1 MRRIL
6 RPTVFIT
13 TAMLTLALLFSVAC
27 SDDEPEPEP
36 TAAPAPTSTP
46 EPTVAAAQPTVA
58 PAQLTPPPLAPTSV
72 PSAPSQPTA
81 IPVPIATT
89 GGEAPE
95 PKNAQGT
102 IVFAQSS
109 LACNPGAGTVFC
121 GQYDAVAWG
130 VGEDLFTWR
139 WRDDSTVEYAAGQ
152 LAEGWELASDGLSVN
167 IDIRQG
173 VEFHKGWGPMTA
185 QDVAW
190 TYNQVNPLITTHS
203 IAPSASYFST
213 LFGENS
219 AVATSDSTVE
229 YTFAA
234 VDSHWHT
241 YMMNGNGYVGL
252 VVHPEA
258 AQEQNG
264 EDWMRENFVGTG
276 PFEVDE
282 WIRDD
287 RAVFTKFED
296 HWQFDPQIDRVIIR
310 SMPEDATRVAALKT
324 GELDAVELAIK
335 SVPEALD
342 AGFAGTSSGNAS
354 QQGVIFSGNLWET
367 HNALT
372 GEDLNTPANGVYA
385 RDIEWIGNPYRG
397 SDGNDPDALA
407 CPAGADP
414 MDMAQSCG
422 DMEQARLVRWA
433 VAMAIDKEEINEH
446 LLNDLGWPVHVGYV
460 DEKSEFWDTKWEYPY
475 DPAMAEEYLDKAGF
489 PKGDNGVRFEMPL
502 FISSGHTG
510 GLGEEIGDAIGGM
523 MTDIGIKTEV
533 LKFPYAVYRPGL
545 VNRSATVPRLTSGDD
560 GQTIYPFDWPKGIE
574 ESSLSR
580 GGYCMCYETTWI
592 SEIYLDVAEE
602 NDPEKRIELNRRYF
616 DLMHFWALK
625 PGVVA
630 VPNLTIYNPNSIEEW
645 VMEPTPFGTSAFWN
659 IVPKAR

>member
-1 MRRIL
+1 MTRLLRTLPIL
-6 RPTVFIT
+6 VVLIAALVFVVACGDDAEEPAPAAPT
-13 TAMLTLALLFSVAC
+13 TAPA
-27 SDDEPEPEP
+27 P
-36 TAAPAPTSTP
+36 APAPTTAP
-46 EPTVAAAQPTVA
+46 APAPAATTAPAPAPAAAPTTA
-58 PAQLTPPPLAPTSV
+58 PAPAAPTAV
-72 PSAPSQPTA
+72 
-81 IPVPIATT
+81 PVPIAAGT
-89 GGEAPE
+89 EDAAD
-95 PKNAQGT
+95 PKNPMGT
-102 IVFAQSS
+102 IQFAQSA
-109 LACNPGAGTVFC
+109 LGCNPGAGTVFC
-121 GQYDAVAWG
+121 SQYDAVAWG

-139 WRDDSTVEYAAGQ
+139 WRDDGTVEYAAGQ
-152 LAEGWELASDGLSVN
+152 LATGWDLASDGLSVVV
-167 IDIRQG
+167 DIRQG
-173 VEFHKGWGPMTA
+173 VEFHKDWGTMTA
-185 QDVAW
+185 EDVAW
-190 TYNQVNPLITTHS
+190 SYNQVNPLLTTHS

-213 LFGENS
+213 LFGENP
-219 AVATSDSTVE
+219 AVASGNQIT

-241 YMMNGNGYVGL
+241 YMMNGNGFVGM
-252 VVHPEA
+252 VVHPQR
-258 AQEQNG
+258 AQEENG

-276 PFEVDE
+276 PFQVDE

-287 RAVFTKFED
+287 RAVFTKSGH
-296 HWQFDPQIDRVIIR
+296 HWEFDPAVEKVIILA
-310 SMPEDATRVAALKT
+310 MPEDATRVAALKT
-324 GELDAVELAIK
+324 GELDATELAIK

-342 AGFAGTSSGNAS
+342 SGFASTGSGNAS

-385 RDIEWIGNPYRG
+385 RDIQWIGNPYRPN
-397 SDGNDPDALA
+397 DGNNPDALA
-407 CPAGADP
+407 CPDGADP
-414 MDMAQSCG
+414 TQMDQSCG

-433 VAMAIDKEEINEH
+433 VAMAIDKDTINEH

-460 DEKSEFWDTKWEYPY
+460 DEKSEFWQTKWEYPY
-475 DPAMAEEYLDKAGF
+475 DPAMAEEYLDRAGF
-489 PKGDNGVRFEMPL
+489 PRNSSGVRMEMPL

-523 MTDIGIKTEV
+523 MSEIGIDTEV

-580 GGYCMCYETTWI
+580 GGYCMCYETEWI
-592 SEIYLDVAEE
+592 SQIYLDVAEE
-602 NDPEKRIELNRRYF
+602 NDPEKRIELNSEYF

-630 VPNLTIYNPNSIEEW
+630 VPNLTIYNPKSIGEW
-645 VMEPTPFGTSAFWN
+645 VMEPSPFGTTAFWN
-659 IVPKAR
+659 IVPASR

>member
-1 MRRIL
+1 MTRSL
-6 RPTVFIT
+6 
-13 TAMLTLALLFSVAC
+13 LTLSLLAILVAALLLVVAC
-27 SDDEPEPEP
+27 GEDEEP
-36 TAAPAPTSTP
+36 APAP
-46 EPTVAAAQPTVA
+46 AQPTTA
-58 PAQLTPPPLAPTSV
+58 PAPAPAATTAPAPAPAATSAPAPAPAAAPTT
-72 PSAPSQPTA
+72 APAPAAPTA
-81 IPVPIATT
+81 VPVPIAAGTDD
-89 GGEAPE
+89 AAD
-95 PKNAQGT
+95 PKNPMGT
-102 IVFAQSS
+102 IQFAQSA
-109 LACNPGAGTVFC
+109 LGCNPGAGTVFC
-121 GQYDAVAWG
+121 SQYDAVAWG

-139 WRDDSTVEYAAGQ
+139 WRDDGTVEYAAGQ
-152 LAEGWELASDGLSVN
+152 LATGWDLAPDGLSVN
-167 IDIRQG
+167 VDIRQG
-173 VEFHKGWGPMTA
+173 VEFHKGWGTMTSE
-185 QDVAW
+185 DVAW
-190 TYNQVNPLITTHS
+190 SYNQVNPLLTTHS

-213 LFGENS
+213 LFGENT
-219 AVATSDSTVE
+219 AVASGNQVT

-241 YMMNGNGYVGL
+241 YMMNGNGFVGM
-252 VVHPEA
+252 VVHPQR
-258 AQEQNG
+258 AQEENG

-276 PFEVDE
+276 PFQVDE

-287 RAVFTKFED
+287 RAVFTKSGH
-296 HWQFDPQIDRVIIR
+296 HWEFDPAVEKIVILA
-310 SMPEDATRVAALKT
+310 MPEDATRVAALKT
-324 GELDAVELAIK
+324 GELDATELAIK

-342 AGFAGTSSGNAS
+342 SGFASTGSGNAS

-385 RDIEWIGNPYRG
+385 RDIQWIGNPFRPN
-397 SDGNDPDALA
+397 DGNNPDALD
-407 CPAGADP
+407 CPDGADP
-414 MDMAQSCG
+414 TQMDQSCG

-433 VAMAIDKEEINEH
+433 VAMAINKETINEH

-460 DEKSEFWDTKWEYPY
+460 DEKSEFWQEKWEYPY

-489 PKGDNGVRFEMPL
+489 PRNSSGVRMEMPL

-523 MTDIGIKTEV
+523 MSEIGIDSEV

-580 GGYCMCYETTWI
+580 GGYCMCYETDWI
-592 SEIYLDVAEE
+592 SEIYLAVAEE
-602 NDPEKRIELNRRYF
+602 NDPERRIELNSEYF

-630 VPNLTIYNPNSIEEW
+630 VPNLTIYNPKSIDEW
-645 VMEPTPFGTSAFWN
+645 VMEPSPFGTTAFWN
-659 IVPKAR
+659 IVPAQR

>member
-1 MRRIL
+1 MKQLFR
-6 RPTVFIT
+6 TVPIVGI
-13 TAMLTLALLFSVAC
+13 LTLALLFAVAC
-27 SDDEPEPEP
+27 GDDADEPAP
-36 TAAPAPTSTP
+36 APAPTT
-46 EPTVAAAQPTVA
+46 A
-58 PAQLTPPPLAPTSV
+58 PAPAPAATTAPVPAPAPTT
-72 PSAPSQPTA
+72 APAPAPTTAPAPAAPTA
-81 IPVPIATT
+81 VPVPIAAGT
-89 GGEAPE
+89 EDAPD
-95 PKNAQGT
+95 PKNPTGT
-102 IVFAQSS
+102 IQFAQSS
-109 LACNPGAGTVFC
+109 LGCNPGAGTVFC
-121 GQYDAVAWG
+121 SQYDAVAWG

-139 WRDDSTVEYAAGQ
+139 WRDDGTVEYAAGQ
-152 LAEGWELASDGLSVN
+152 LATGWDLASDGLSVVV
-167 IDIRQG
+167 DIRQG
-173 VEFHKGWGPMTA
+173 VEFHKDWGTMTA

-190 TYNQVNPLITTHS
+190 SYNQVNPLLTTHS

-213 LFGENS
+213 LFGNNP
-219 AVATSDSTVE
+219 AVASGNQVT

-241 YMMNGNGYVGL
+241 YMMNGNGFVGM
-252 VVHPEA
+252 VVHPQK
-258 AQEQNG
+258 AQEDNG

-276 PFEVDE
+276 PFQVDE

-287 RAVFTKFED
+287 RAVFTKSGH
-296 HWQFDPQIDRVIIR
+296 HWEFDPSVEKVIILA
-310 SMPEDATRVAALKT
+310 MPEDATRVAALKT
-324 GELDAVELAIK
+324 GELDATELAIK

-342 AGFAGTSSGNAS
+342 AGFASTGSGNAS

-385 RDIEWIGNPYRG
+385 RDIQWIGNPYRPN
-397 SDGNDPDALA
+397 DGNNPDALA
-407 CPAGADP
+407 CPDGADP
-414 MDMAQSCG
+414 TQMDQSCG

-433 VAMAIDKEEINEH
+433 VAMAIDKDTINEH
-446 LLNDLGWPVHVGYV
+446 LLNGLGWPVHVGYV
-460 DEKSEFWDTKWEYPY
+460 DEKSEFWQTKWEYPY

-489 PKGDNGVRFEMPL
+489 ARNSSGVRMEMPL

-523 MTDIGIKTEV
+523 MSEIGIDTEV

-580 GGYCMCYETTWI
+580 GGYCMCYETEWI
-592 SEIYLDVAEE
+592 SQIYLDVAEE
-602 NDPEKRIELNRRYF
+602 NDPQKRIELNSEYF

-630 VPNLTIYNPNSIEEW
+630 VPNLTIYNPKSIDEW
-645 VMEPTPFGTSAFWN
+645 VMEPSPFGTTAFWN
-659 IVPKAR
+659 IVPSAR

>member
-1 MRRIL
+1 MIRALPIV
-6 RPTVFIT
+6 TVLIVV
-13 TAMLTLALLFSVAC
+13 LLFAVAC
-27 SDDEPEPEP
+27 GDDED
-36 TAAPAPTSTP
+36 AAPAPA
-46 EPTVAAAQPTVA
+46 PTTA
-58 PAQLTPPPLAPTSV
+58 PAPAPAATTAPAPAAPTAV
-72 PSAPSQPTA
+72 
-81 IPVPIATT
+81 PVPIAAGTAD
-89 GGEAPE
+89 APD
-95 PKNAQGT
+95 PKNPVGT
-102 IVFAQSS
+102 IQFAQSN
-109 LACNPGAGTVFC
+109 LGCNPGAGTVFC
-121 GQYDAVAWG
+121 SQYQAVAWG

-139 WRDDSTVEYAAGQ
+139 WREDNTVEYAAGQ
-152 LAEGWELASDGLSVN
+152 LATAWDLASDGLSVTV
-167 IDIRQG
+167 DIRQG
-173 VEFHKGWGPMTA
+173 VEFHKGWGTMTA

-190 TYNQVNPLITTHS
+190 SYNQVNPLITTHS

-213 LFGENS
+213 LFGENL
-219 AVATSDSTVE
+219 AVASGNTVE

-241 YMMNGNGYVGL
+241 YMMNGNGFVGM
-252 VVHPEA
+252 VVHPEK
-258 AQEQNG
+258 AQADNG

-276 PFEVDE
+276 PFQVEE

-287 RAVFTKFED
+287 RAVFTKSGH
-296 HWQFDPQIDRVIIR
+296 HWEFDPAVERVVILAL
-310 SMPEDATRVAALKT
+310 PEDATRVAALRT
-324 GELDAVELAIK
+324 GELDVASLAIK
-335 SVPEALD
+335 SVPEVLD
-342 AGFAGTSSGNAS
+342 AGFTSIGSGNAS

-372 GEDLNTPANGVYA
+372 GVDLNTPANGVYA
-385 RDIEWIGNPYRG
+385 RDIQWIGNPYRPN
-397 SDGNDPDALA
+397 DGNDPDDLA
-407 CPAGADP
+407 CPEGADP
-414 MDMAQSCG
+414 TQMDQSCG

-433 VAMAIDKEEINEH
+433 VAMAINKDTINEH
-446 LLNDLGWPVHVGYV
+446 LLNGLGWPVHVGYA
-460 DEKSEFWDTKWEYPY
+460 DEKSEFWQTRWEYPY

-489 PKGDNGVRFEMPL
+489 PKNSSGVRMEMPL

-580 GGYCMCYETTWI
+580 GGYCMCYETEWI
-592 SEIYLDVAEE
+592 SQIYLDVAEE
-602 NDPEKRIELNRRYF
+602 NDPQKRIGLNSEYF

-630 VPNLTIYNPNSIEEW
+630 VPNLTIYNPKSIDEW
-645 VMEPTPFGTSAFWN
+645 VMEPSPFGTTAFWN
-659 IVPKAR
+659 IVPASR